1 MRASAGGDSITV
13 VLADDHT
20 VMRSG
25 LRLLLESE
33 EDLEV
38 RAEAGDI
45 QMTYRQV
52 RGHQPD
58 VLVLDLNMPG
68 GSSIQAIPRLKLMS
82 PGTAIVVLTMEP
94 DAHFARNAIEA
105 GAQDYVLKHAAGKE
119 LVRAIREAATAS
131 SEKRH

>member
-25 LRLLLESE
+25 LRLLLDAEN
-33 EDLEV
+33 DLDV

-45 QMTYRQV
+45 KTTFSQV
-52 RGHQPD
+52 RGHRPT

-68 GSSIQAIPRLKLMS
+68 GSSIAAIPRLKLMS
-82 PGTAIVVLTMEP
+82 PATAIVVLTMEA
-94 DAHFARNAIEA
+94 DAHFARDAIQA
-105 GAQDYVLKHAAGKE
+105 GASGYVLKHAAGTE
-119 LVRAIREAATAS
+119 LVRAIRKAATGS
-131 SEKRH
+131 HER